1 MELLSVSGIRLE
13 ERGQEVLQSIS
24 FTQQAGQKLALAG
37 ESGTGKSTLLQVI
50 AGLIQPSVGTVLVQ
64 GQRVRGPADT
74 LVPGHPGVAY
84 LTQTSELPHSLRV
97 EQVLRYANKQPAA
110 AAHSLYEL
118 CRIDHLLARRTE
130 QLSGG
135 EQQRVA
141 LARLL
146 LSTPQLLLLDEP
158 YSNLDRTHKQVLQQ
172 VIADVSSRLNI
183 TTLLVSHDPAD
194 ILSWADS
201 ILVLRKGHI
210 VQQDIPERIYYQPAT
225 EYTAALF
232 GDYSLV
238 RGADRQAL
246 KPVSARRADATV
258 LLVRPEQFQLGPAK
272 NGPLRGTVRS
282 VRFFGSYYILEV
294 ELPET
299 IVRVRAEKDA
309 YRPGTVVAVSLKS
322 RAGWDM
328 KAPKDIK

>member
-1 MELLSVSGIRLE
+1 MELLSVSGISLA

-24 FTQQAGQKLALAG
+24 FTQQAGQKLALVG

-50 AGLIQPSVGTVLVQ
+50 AGLIQPSAGTVLVQ

-74 LVPGHPGVAY
+74 LLPGHPGVAY

-97 EQVLRYANKQPAA
+97 EQVLRYANKQPPADA
-110 AAHSLYEL
+110 QSLYQL
-118 CRIDHLLARRTE
+118 CRIDHLLARRTD

-172 VIADVSSRLNI
+172 VIADVSSRLGI
-183 TTLLVSHDPAD
+183 TTLLVSHDSAD

-210 VQQDIPERIYYQPAT
+210 VQQDTPERIYYQPAN

-238 RGADRQAL
+238 RGTDRQAL
-246 KPVSARRADATV
+246 KPVSARRAAATV
-258 LLVRPEQFQLGPAK
+258 LLVRPEQFQLKSVKKG
-272 NGPLRGTVRS
+272 NLRGIVRS
-282 VRFFGSYYILEV
+282 VQFFGSYYELEV
-294 ELPET
+294 ELPES

-309 YRPGTVVAVSLKS
+309 HRPGTAVSVCLKAA
-322 RAGWDM
+322 RVG
-328 KAPKDIK
+328 I